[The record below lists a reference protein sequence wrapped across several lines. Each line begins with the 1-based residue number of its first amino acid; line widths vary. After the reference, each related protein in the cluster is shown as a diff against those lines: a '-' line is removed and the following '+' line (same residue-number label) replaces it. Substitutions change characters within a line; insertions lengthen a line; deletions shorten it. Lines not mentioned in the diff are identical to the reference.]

1 MARFA
6 VPRSDR
12 GASVVEFA
20 MLAVLLVLLL
30 FTVLQVALWFYARN
44 VVASAAADA
53 ARYAASTA
61 GTSDAGA
68 QRARELIGTGL
79 TAAAASDIPCV
90 QGDAV
95 DSSGL
100 PTRTVHCRGRL
111 RMALL
116 PFDLPLT
123 IDVRSSALIE
133 ATP

>member
-1 MARFA
+1 MARLA

-12 GASVVEFA
+12 GASIVEFA

-44 VVASAAADA
+44 IVASAAADA
-53 ARYAASTA
+53 ARYAADSA
-61 GTSDAGA
+61 GASDAGS
-68 QRARELIGTGL
+68 QRAHDLIGKGL
-79 TAAAASDIPCV
+79 TAGAAADIPCV
-90 QGDAV
+90 QGDSI

-100 PTRTVHCRGRL
+100 PIRTVHCHGRL